1 MKKIIMLMVFLVVIA
16 ALAMAG
22 GKGEEAKG
30 VKIALSNSILSNS
43 WRTQMVKIFEAY
55 CENLKD
61 EGIVSE
67 YYATSTG
74 NSDANDQVNEVR
86 NLIAAGYDI
95 IVIDCASDALSVV
108 IKEAAAEGIIVVTF
122 DNIVETDVS
131 YSITV
136 NATKFAIGQVEWLVN
151 ELGGKGK
158 IFLIKGMDGASDD
171 TRRNAAYMSVLKKYP
186 DIKIIGEGNG
196 NWDYGTTAELMNNLL
211 AANGGKAPDGILMQ
225 GMGEVAVVEALI
237 NYGIDPASVP
247 FTGEWTNGYF
257 RVIMEHHL
265 NCYVTGVP
273 AYLSAMAVDIGLAV
287 YNGEKVER
295 NQVIDPPVIDAA
307 DAADWYYPD
316 QPDEFVS
323 AFTDA
328 DNTWNLTVE
337 DMK

>member
-1 MKKIIMLMVFLVVIA
+1 
-16 ALAMAG
+16 
-22 GKGEEAKG
+22 
-30 VKIALSNSILSNS
+30 
-43 WRTQMVKIFEAY
+43 
-55 CENLKD
+55 
-61 EGIVSE
+61 
-67 YYATSTG
+67 
-74 NSDANDQVNEVR
+74 VR